1 MDLDYKR
8 IVNSERG
15 KIIFSIIL
23 GLGLATLFR
32 ESCKN
37 SNCMVFKMAKIGE
50 VKGQIFE
57 FDDSCYKFEEK
68 SISCKSANQQTLL

>member
-37 SNCMVFKMAKIGE
+37 SNCMVFKIAKISD
-50 VKGQIFE
+50 VKDKIFE
-57 FDDSCYKFEEK
+57 FDNSCYKFHEK
-68 SISCKSANQQTLL
+68 SISCKSVNQETLL

>member
-1 MDLDYKR
+1 MNLDYKR

-37 SNCMVFKMAKIGE
+37 SNCMIFKIAKISE

-57 FDDSCYKFEEK
+57 FDDNCYKFEEK
-68 SISCKSANQQTLL
+68 SISCKSTNPKTLL